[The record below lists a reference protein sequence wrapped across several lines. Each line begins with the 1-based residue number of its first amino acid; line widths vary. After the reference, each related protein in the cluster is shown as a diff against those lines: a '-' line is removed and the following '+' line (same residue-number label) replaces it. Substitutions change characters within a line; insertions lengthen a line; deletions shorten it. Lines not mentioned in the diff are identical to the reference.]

1 MFKPEEFHQI
11 AGGGVMK
18 IIDCMGAETSRKS
31 YESLAKRLKE
41 RGTDSLILGCTE
53 VGMLLNAKI
62 VPKQVVG
69 TAAGSPCEGRGVA
82 P

>member
-1 MFKPEEFHQI
+1 MFKPEEFRQI
-11 AGGGVMK
+11 AGGRVME

-41 RGTDSLILGCTE
+41 RGADSLILGCTE

-62 VPKQVVG
+62 VPGQVVG
-69 TAAGSPCEGRGVA
+69 RAAEFPCEGRGVA
-82 P
+82 T